1 MVERWTRAV
10 LTVSECWGP
19 LSIHALLKYRS
30 VEPNFH
36 YSAAGHVTRF
46 AGSTELGC
54 PIAQRIIAQQTAQN
68 VWTAATGLLSTLS
81 CARAAIRRRHTDMHD
96 NTGSPYSNSVL
107 SHARIPHSGN
117 AVTPDYGLKTELA
130 PRNLY

>member
-1 MVERWTRAV
+1 MLGPFQYTCSAEIQVGRTEFPLQRCGPCHAV
-10 LTVSECWGP
+10 RVFHDCQ
-19 LSIHALLKYRS
+19 RS
-30 VEPNFH
+30 
-36 YSAAGHVTRF
+36 

-54 PIAQRIIAQQTAQN
+54 PIAQRITAQQTAQN

-81 CARAAIRRRHTDMHD
+81 CTRAAIRRRHTDMHD
-96 NTGSPYSNSVL
+96 NTGSSYSNSVL

-117 AVTPDYGLKTELA
+117 AVIPDYGLKVKTELA